1 MADWEA
7 SDKIGVQF
15 VGVGDSIKDLLS
27 ENSESS
33 YFIQNFEIFNEL

>member
-15 VGVGDSIKDLLS
+15 VGVGDSIKNLLG
-27 ENSESS
+27 EKKEGS
-33 YFIQNFEIFNEL
+33 YFIQNFKIFNEL